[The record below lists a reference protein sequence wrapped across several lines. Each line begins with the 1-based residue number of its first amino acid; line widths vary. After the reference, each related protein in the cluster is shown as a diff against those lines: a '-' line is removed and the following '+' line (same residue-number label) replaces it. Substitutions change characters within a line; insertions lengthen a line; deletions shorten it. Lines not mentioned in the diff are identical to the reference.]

1 MVAWG
6 ESMGHSH
13 TGVTQQRDPDLEGA
27 PVLGSPHGR
36 ADFLGD
42 PGFLLLI
49 SICLL
54 LGRKVMT
61 NLDSI
66 LKSINSSALSLLSGL
81 TRTSI
86 HDYWKNHS
94 FDYMDLYWQSD
105 VSAF

>member
-54 LGRKVMT
+54 LGREVMT

-66 LKSINSSALSLLSGL
+66 LKSRDITLPIKVHIVKAMVFPVVMNRCAIW
-81 TRTSI
+81 TI
-86 HDYWKNHS
+86 KK
-94 FDYMDLYWQSD
+94 
-105 VSAF
+105 AE